1 MNTKQKKGLL
11 LVISGPSGT
20 GKGSMCQKLLEDD
33 SVKYS
38 ISATTRAPR
47 GQEQHGKEYFFLTK
61 EEFEQKIEQNGFL
74 EWAQV
79 YDRYYGTPRDFV
91 EETLH
96 NGYDCILEIDVQGAL
111 KVKEAMPEAVLI
123 FILPPSLKELYRRIN
138 ERGTESAEQI
148 KLRMSWVLGEID
160 QITKYDYAVVN
171 DSLDEAVE
179 EVRKIRHSEK
189 CRVSRLGDLTKIYHD
204 EDERGF
210 C

>member
-20 GKGSMCQKLLEDD
+20 GKGSMCQKLLQDD

-38 ISATTRAPR
+38 ISATTRSPR
-47 GQEQHGKEYFFLTK
+47 GQEQHGREYFFLTK
-61 EEFEQKIEQNGFL
+61 EEFEQRIANNGFL

-91 EETLH
+91 EETLES
-96 NGYDCILEIDVQGAL
+96 GCDCILEIDVQGAL

-123 FILPPSLKELYRRIN
+123 FILPPSLKELHRRIK
-138 ERGTESAEQI
+138 ERATESEEQI
-148 KLRMSWVLGEID
+148 QMRMSWVLGEID
-160 QITKYDYAVVN
+160 QIAKYGYAVMN
-171 DSLDEAVE
+171 DCLNETVE
-179 EVRKIRHSEK
+179 EVRRIRHSEK

-210 C
+210 

>member
-20 GKGSMCQKLLEDD
+20 GKGSMCQKLLQDD

-38 ISATTRAPR
+38 ISATTRSPR
-47 GQEQHGKEYFFLTK
+47 GQEQHGREYFFLTK

-74 EWAQV
+74 EWAKV
-79 YDRYYGTPRDFV
+79 YDRYYGTPKDFV
-91 EETLH
+91 EQTLES
-96 NGYDCILEIDVQGAL
+96 GCDCILEIDVQGAL
-111 KVKEAMPEAVLI
+111 KVKAAKPDAVLI
-123 FILPPSLKELYRRIN
+123 FILPPTLAELHRRISQ
-138 ERGTESAEQI
+138 RGTESEEQI
-148 KLRMSWVLGEID
+148 QMRMSWVLGEID
-160 QITKYDYAVVN
+160 QIEKYDYAVIN
-171 DSLDEAVE
+171 DDLDEAVE
-179 EVRKIRHSEK
+179 EVRRIRHSEK